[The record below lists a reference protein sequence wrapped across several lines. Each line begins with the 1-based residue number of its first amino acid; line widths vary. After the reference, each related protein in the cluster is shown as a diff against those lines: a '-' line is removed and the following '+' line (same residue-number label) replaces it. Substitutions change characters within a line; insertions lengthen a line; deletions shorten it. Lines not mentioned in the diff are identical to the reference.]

1 MHSDTENIIISIV
14 GKRNTDS
21 CYVNLSNGESILC
34 NIDLV
39 AKYYLSKGKAMSEEL
54 HNQIVADQRL
64 IEVKKAAYRFA
75 TYKPRTRHQIADKLK
90 IKGFEK
96 REIDYGIEFLMQL
109 GIVYDAKYA
118 MDFVRNKTK
127 LKSYGVTRIKIEL
140 RKAGVRDELIES
152 AVLAEYPSEN
162 ALELAIQAGTKKLR
176 MLQNKPIDKQKNSMT
191 QFLVRQGFLWDI
203 IKKANSILFA
213 E

>member
-1 MHSDTENIIISIV
+1 
-14 GKRNTDS
+14 
-21 CYVNLSNGESILC
+21 
-34 NIDLV
+34 
-39 AKYYLSKGKAMSEEL
+39 
-54 HNQIVADQRL
+54 
-64 IEVKKAAYRFA
+64 
-75 TYKPRTRHQIADKLK
+75 
-90 IKGFEK
+90 
-96 REIDYGIEFLMQL
+96 MQF
-109 GIVYDAKYA
+109 GIVDDAKFA

-140 RKAGVRDELIES
+140 RKAGVRDEFIET
-152 AVLAEYPSEN
+152 AILAEYPSEN